1 VVTLQSDRNLSLALT
16 PAPQPTPPAD
26 PASPSSGLVLRFE
39 GTSWIRV
46 TDARTGRQLY
56 EGTVPSGTQLSY
68 PLPVVVRVGN
78 AGAVRAFVNGQ
89 DQGRMG
95 NVGQVVTQRFER

>member
-1 VVTLQSDRNLSLALT
+1 
-16 PAPQPTPPAD
+16 PTP
-26 PASPSSGLVLRFE
+26 STGLVLRLE

-56 EGTVPSGTQLSY
+56 EGTVPGGTQLSY
-68 PLPVVVRVGN
+68 PLPVVVRAGN
-78 AGAVRAFVNGQ
+78 AGVVRVFVNGQ

-95 NVGQVVTQRFER
+95 NVGQVVTQRFGQ